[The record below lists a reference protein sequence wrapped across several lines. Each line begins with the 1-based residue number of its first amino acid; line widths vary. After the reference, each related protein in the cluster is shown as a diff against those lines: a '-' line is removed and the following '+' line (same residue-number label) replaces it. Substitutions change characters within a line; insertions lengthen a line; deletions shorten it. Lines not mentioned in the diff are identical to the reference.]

1 MLIALLCLL
10 LLLDFLL
17 FTIWDKYIV
26 SFVGLILIGVGA
38 YYFMPTVATFI
49 DTHTWQDFAIYSLY
63 YLGAGVIVAGLKWL
77 MLNLRIGRKLKEIRI
92 EFERTYQK
100 TKTTLKP
107 PMERNIGVHLSDSD
121 YVEEKKTDADKRR
134 EFMKQVNAS
143 SVSIY
148 KENWRIDYDNCS
160 TEEKMI
166 DELLPHAIK
175 YVDRITFWVL
185 QWPFALLSLVFEDI
199 LLKIGRWVSEV
210 FETLFTRMSRYM
222 IKRAVKGL

>member
-1 MLIALLCLL
+1 MLIALLCIL

-77 MLNLRIGRKLKEIRI
+77 MLNLRIGRKLREIRVD
-92 EFERTYQK
+92 FEKSYED
-100 TKTTLKP
+100 TKTVLKP
-107 PMERNIGVHLSDSD
+107 ANERSINVADDS
-121 YVEEKKTDADKRR
+121 YKQETKTPADKRR

-148 KENWRIDYDNCS
+148 KENWRIDYDNCT
-160 TEEKMI
+160 TEEQMV

-210 FETLFTRMSRYM
+210 FEALFTRMSRYM